1 MLYIDDDGNIKL
13 TRGDTAPLDL
23 EVEDADGN
31 PYDYSND
38 TVVLTIKKNT
48 VIEAIVLQKTFNGGS
63 IKLLP
68 SDTEPLP
75 YAKYRYDIQLTTSD
89 GDNYTVID
97 PRNFELTEEVNFD
110 VPT

>member
-1 MLYIDDDGNIKL
+1 MLYIDDDNNIKL

-23 EVEDADGN
+23 EIEDDDGN
-31 PYDYSND
+31 PYDYSDD

-48 VIEAIVLQKTFNGGS
+48 VTETIVLQKTFNGGP

-68 SDTEPLP
+68 TDTEPLP
-75 YAKYRYDIQLTTSD
+75 YAVYRYDVQLTTSD
-89 GDNYTVID
+89 GDNFTVIE